1 MRAYARVY
9 PCMAIELIDWDGA
22 YREEGIFVGPP
33 PWNIGEPQPAFMR
46 LINEGRIHSDV
57 LDAGCGHAELSLT
70 LAAKGHT
77 VVGVDLSR
85 AAIDTATATAKSRGI
100 VNATF
105 LCADI
110 TSLSGFDDRFSTLLD
125 STLFHSL
132 PVESRDAYLRAMY
145 RAAGPGAS
153 FFVLVFAHGAFPEDF
168 TVPINA
174 VTEDELRSAVAKYW
188 SVDGIE
194 PASIH
199 ALAGQVRGDDEVVPM
214 PQLATDEKGRLVFP
228 AYLLSAHKPA

>member
-1 MRAYARVY
+1 
-9 PCMAIELIDWDGA
+9 MATELIDWDGA

-46 LINEGRIHSDV
+46 LVNEGRIRGEV

-70 LAAKGHT
+70 LAAKGHI

-85 AAIDTATATAKSRGI
+85 AAIETAMATAKSRGI

-105 LCADI
+105 RCADI
-110 TSLSGFDDRFSTLLD
+110 TSLTGFDGRFSTLID

-153 FFVLVFAHGAFPEDF
+153 FFVLVFAHGAFPDDF

-174 VTEDELRSAVAKYW
+174 VTEDELHAAVSKYW
-188 SVDGIE
+188 AVDEIE

-199 ALAGQVRGDDEVVPM
+199 ALAGQVHGDGETVPM
-214 PQLATDEKGRLVFP
+214 PQLATDQKGRLIFP
-228 AYLLSAHKPA
+228 AYLLSAHKSA